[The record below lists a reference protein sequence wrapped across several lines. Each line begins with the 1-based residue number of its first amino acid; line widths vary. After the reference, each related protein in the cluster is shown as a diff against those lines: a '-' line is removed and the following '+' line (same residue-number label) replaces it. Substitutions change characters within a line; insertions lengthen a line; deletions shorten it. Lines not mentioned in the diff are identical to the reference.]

1 LQCFTCC
8 ISASIEYKLNR
19 GIPINSQLQILTR
32 VAGGVLSGIVTLS
45 LSAVA
50 VQMSFHSVFW
60 FFVDILPTEV
70 NLVLS
75 QPVNLDAAK

>member
-1 LQCFTCC
+1 VWLVVFYRAKQ
-8 ISASIEYKLNR
+8 SINIY
-19 GIPINSQLQILTR
+19 P
-32 VAGGVLSGIVTLS
+32 V

-50 VQMSFHSVFW
+50 VQVSFHSVFW

-75 QPVNLDAAK
+75 QPVKLDAAK